1 MLGFISLWTILNDII
16 FVDSEQQRGKKKER
30 HTDQNFYGESY
41 LYSLVF
47 ADSTRRQRM
56 IVLLIA
62 HVDTS
67 MVGKWKI
74 IMIQYMLKVHPRV
87 VEKKS
92 PQDSLAVCDFCAIH
106 V

>member
-1 MLGFISLWTILNDII
+1 
-16 FVDSEQQRGKKKER
+16 
-30 HTDQNFYGESY
+30 
-41 LYSLVF
+41 
-47 ADSTRRQRM
+47 M